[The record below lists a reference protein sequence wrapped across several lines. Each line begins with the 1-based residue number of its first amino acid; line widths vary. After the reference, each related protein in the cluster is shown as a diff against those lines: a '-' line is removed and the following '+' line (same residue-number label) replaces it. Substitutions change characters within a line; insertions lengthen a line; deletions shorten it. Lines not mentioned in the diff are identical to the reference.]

1 MICETDS
8 KGRDNPQL
16 QRIMQVIMK
25 DDAWRKKLTEKTLA
39 FEKYPVMVIPSGMPD
54 LLYDGYTTRISDF
67 DV

>member
-1 MICETDS
+1 MNLNHLFDVRLAETDLMICETDS

-25 DDAWRKKLTEKTLA
+25 DDA
-39 FEKYPVMVIPSGMPD
+39 
-54 LLYDGYTTRISDF
+54 YDGYTTRISDF